1 MKCLLIPGKALVVD
15 ADDGH
20 KTHFSQQ
27 TMLNKGLSKSMG
39 FLSIRGTQGEEEFF
53 QGISSDYNSGQ
64 EDAFCPHRCKTNEF
78 EKKGHL
84 HTDAAPRRKVWASS
98 TDLLCTTD
106 KATERDHAGDSHRHG
121 HQCETFTVRT
131 STTTRNKEAR
141 YSDGSI
147 ALDVFGPQK
156 LDQTRHVPE
165 TSTSAAISSA
175 FDRIRER
182 QKKLQLLREAMNVEG

>member
-1 MKCLLIPGKALVVD
+1 MKCLLIPGKTLVVD
-15 ADDGH
+15 VPDGCKGH
-20 KTHFSQQ
+20 LFQQ

-39 FLSIRGTQGEEEFF
+39 FLSIRGTQGKEEFF
-53 QGISSDYNSGQ
+53 QDISTDYNSGQ
-64 EDAFCPHRCKTNEF
+64 EDVFCPHRCKTSEF
-78 EKKGHL
+78 EKKSHL
-84 HTDAAPRRKVWASS
+84 HTDVAPKRKVWASS
-98 TDLLCTTD
+98 TDLLCATD
-106 KATERDHAGDSHRHG
+106 KAVERDHAGGSHRHN
-121 HQCETFTVRT
+121 HQYEAFTVRT
-131 STTTRNKEAR
+131 STATRNKEAR

-156 LDQTRHVPE
+156 VDQMRHVPE

>member
-1 MKCLLIPGKALVVD
+1 MKCLLILGKTLVVD
-15 ADDGH
+15 APDGH
-20 KTHFSQQ
+20 KAHFSQQ

-53 QGISSDYNSGQ
+53 QGISAGYNSGQ
-64 EDAFCPHRCKTNEF
+64 EDVFCPHRCKTSEF

-84 HTDAAPRRKVWASS
+84 HTDVIPKRKVWASS

-106 KATERDHAGDSHRHG
+106 KAAERDRVGGSHGHN
-121 HQCETFTVRT
+121 HQCEAFMVRT